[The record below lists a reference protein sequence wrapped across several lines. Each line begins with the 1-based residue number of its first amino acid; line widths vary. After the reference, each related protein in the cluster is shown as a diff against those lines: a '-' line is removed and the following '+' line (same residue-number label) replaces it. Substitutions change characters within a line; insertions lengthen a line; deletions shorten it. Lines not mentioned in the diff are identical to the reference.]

1 MASNRISS
9 KLKWL
14 LGGVLAFVLVVT
26 GATAG
31 YAAHFA
37 ARGLPGVSV
46 AGTSVTGQTQEEVAE
61 AVAQKAGAITVT
73 VNVDGEP
80 TTAKLSDLGVSVDAQ
95 ATAAK
100 AFEPNASAWSR
111 IKALVDRRDV
121 AVVTSV
127 DESKLQEFS
136 TELAATAGQPAEDA
150 SVTFS
155 ADDGQFVVTDAQ
167 AGVGVDVSQLTG
179 VVAKAA
185 STLTSQAVDLKSSDV
200 EPTVTTQAARTVA
213 EAANGLLALDVTLNS
228 GVASYPADTATKA
241 GWISIPTQ
249 DDGTLGTPTWDEA
262 KVSAWVEKTATATNE
277 EAVPGVKNVNSKGD
291 VVAVADAGTAGCK
304 VNNTAVLQKAVVAA
318 LEGGQSFTGD
328 FKYDNVEPTFT
339 TREIADGAEDLVY
352 QAADGEKWIDINL
365 SNYTVTAYEGAT
377 IVQGPIPMVPG
388 EPDTPTVT
396 GTYHVYLKYASQT
409 MEGLNKDGTKYK
421 TPDVPY
427 VTYFT
432 GSYALHG
439 APWRTSFGWGGP
451 GGSHGCVNMPVDGA
465 KWIYDWSEIG
475 TTVVSHY

>member
-1 MASNRISS
+1 M
-9 KLKWL
+9 L
-14 LGGVLAFVLVVT
+14 VLT

-37 ARGLPGVSV
+37 ERALPGVSV
-46 AGTSVTGQTQEEVAE
+46 AGTSVTGQTADEVEE
-61 AVAQKAGAITVT
+61 AVAQRAGEITVT
-73 VNVDGEP
+73 VNVDGQP
-80 TTAKLSDLGVSVDAQ
+80 TTAKLSDLGVSVDAA

-111 IKALVDRRDV
+111 IKALVDHRDV

-127 DESKLQEFS
+127 DEEKLQDFS
-136 TELAATAGQPAEDA
+136 TELAAKAGHPAADA
-150 SVTFS
+150 TVSFS
-155 ADDGQFVVTDAQ
+155 ADAAQFVVTDAQ
-167 AGVGVDVSQLTG
+167 EGVGVDVSQMTG

-185 STLTSQAVDLKSSDV
+185 SILTSQAVDLKSAEV
-200 EPTVTTQAARTVA
+200 EPTVTTQAAQQAADT
-213 EAANGLLALDVTLNS
+213 ANGLLALDVTLNS

-241 GWISIPTQ
+241 GWISVPTE
-249 DDGTLGTPTWDEA
+249 DDGTLGTPTWDDA
-262 KVSAWVEKTATATNE
+262 KVNAWVEKTAVATNE
-277 EAVPGVKNVNSKGD
+277 EAIPGVKNVNSRGD
-291 VVAVADAGTAGCK
+291 VVAVADAGTAGCT
-304 VNNTAVLQKAVVAA
+304 VNNIAVLQKAVVAA
-318 LEGGQSFTGD
+318 LTEGQSYTGD

-377 IVQGPIPMVPG
+377 IVRGPIPMVPG

-421 TPDVPY
+421 TPDVPWI
-427 VTYFT
+427 TYFT
-432 GSYALHG
+432 GSYGLHG

-451 GGSHGCVNMPVDGA
+451 GGSHGCVNMPVDEA

-475 TTVVSHY
+475 TTVVSHH